1 VIWNEWG
8 PSPSFGMAEG
18 SGILVSRVRRG
29 VGCSLWWEVS
39 GGHLVV
45 NGDLLVGGMA
55 WPGLEF
61 PSLGKDKEG
70 PEVFCARGTCSR
82 VSIWR
87 GSWGQLASTW
97 KIQEELPKQRSNG
110 KWGSGVRHEPWDGL
124 WGSGGVRLILAMK
137 GQIT

>member
-1 VIWNEWG
+1 MNGALRQVLEWQRVLEFWSRG
-8 PSPSFGMAEG
+8 FGG
-18 SGILVSRVRRG
+18 G
-29 VGCSLWWEVS
+29 VGCNLWWEVS

-87 GSWGQLASTW
+87 G
-97 KIQEELPKQRSNG
+97 R
-110 KWGSGVRHEPWDGL
+110 GSVGFYLEDP
-124 WGSGGVRLILAMK
+124 GGTAQTEV
-137 GQIT
+137 QW

>member
-1 VIWNEWG
+1 MNGALHQVLEWQRVLEFWSRGFGGGGAACGGRFLEVIWLSMET
-8 PSPSFGMAEG
+8 
-18 SGILVSRVRRG
+18 
-29 VGCSLWWEVS
+29 SLW
-39 GGHLVV
+39 
-45 NGDLLVGGMA
+45 VG

-82 VSIWR
+82 VLIWR

-137 GQIT
+137 GQVT